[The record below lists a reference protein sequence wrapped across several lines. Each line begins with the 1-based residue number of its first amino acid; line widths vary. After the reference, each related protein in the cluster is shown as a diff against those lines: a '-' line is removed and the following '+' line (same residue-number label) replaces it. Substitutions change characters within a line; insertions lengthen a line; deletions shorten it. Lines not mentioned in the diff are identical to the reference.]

1 MGHCEKLYTQFMP
14 HFHHRIHSTIFFIP
28 VILDQTTL
36 IFFSQKLL
44 MLTVTRLDN
53 GQQFTAEEDQSSLI
67 ENYRKIIA
75 LNNMYT
81 CVFVLLCIGNWSLLF
96 IFCISALFEKIIL
109 YSCTMH
115 SLAISFET
123 FVYSNFCYFIIRRR
137 FLCHNIAKNAK

>member
-1 MGHCEKLYTQFMP
+1 
-14 HFHHRIHSTIFFIP
+14 
-28 VILDQTTL
+28 
-36 IFFSQKLL
+36 
-44 MLTVTRLDN
+44 
-53 GQQFTAEEDQSSLI
+53 
-67 ENYRKIIA
+67 
-75 LNNMYT
+75 MYT

-137 FLCHNIAKNAK
+137 FLCHNISKNAKQVEICVAIVSKCVAFCYAIQANLYLTICSNTNVETTAVKNSTRTKHSISNNNNWRGKGNNANKLTITKQCNNTCRM